1 MCRCGAAL
9 IAGMLLWATAAH
21 ADGATAVPAQAAS
34 QVSRVAAPGFRFT
47 TPAAAAAQTADT
59 LQLLSPIG
67 VPVPGLLRITGDLAV
82 IEPDVPLSGC
92 TTYTLQRTAPAQ
104 RSAFTTT
111 CSAWSAPVQIDDAR
125 TARQVDLPVN
135 GVQVAAAKDGGFV
148 AVWFQDDGGRRAIL
162 ASHFNAD
169 TQNWSAPQA
178 IDLHGPQAGASSIPA
193 IVADAQ
199 GQITVVWFQLV
210 DGRDGIFS
218 ARWQGAAWTPPQRL
232 DSPTLPGNATNP
244 QLAADAAGNVTVV
257 WQQPDGRHTGI
268 YAAHW
273 LSARHRWQ
281 AAQRVDRLS
290 ASAYNPVVAATPG
303 GHVVAAWQQGVSG
316 HEGVYAAALP
326 GAGGKWA
333 APERLS
339 PAGATATSA
348 ALVAT
353 PQGEVVAA
361 WTQGRGDARRIAVR
375 SALPGAG
382 PQWSGVRLL
391 QSAAFNGPAVSPVL
405 AADAAGNI
413 VLVWGQADAARSGV
427 QREAMLCARWQAATR
442 RWKAPQQ
449 IDNPALR
456 SAGNPVVVVDS
467 AGNVHAAWYQDGPQ
481 GMQVETARY
490 DPSQHRWLAPQTLS
504 DPDATVQAS
513 FPALAV
519 NPAGSVMAVWQQFN
533 GWRTIAVA
541 RWLP

>member
-1 MCRCGAAL
+1 MCWRGAVG
-9 IAGMLLWATAAH
+9 IAGMLLWTTAAH
-21 ADGATAVPAQAAS
+21 AGSATAVPAQSAS
-34 QVSRVAAPGFRFT
+34 QVSRLVTPGFRFA
-47 TPAAAAAQTADT
+47 TPAAAAAQTADS

-67 VPVPGLLRITGDLAV
+67 LPVPGTLKITGDLAV
-82 IEPDVPLSGC
+82 IEPAVPLSGC
-92 TTYTLQRTAPAQ
+92 STYTLLSTAPAL

-135 GVQVAAAKDGGFV
+135 GVQVAAAQDGGFV

-169 TQNWSAPQA
+169 TQTWSAPQA
-178 IDLHGPQAGASSIPA
+178 IDRRGPQVGSSSIPA

-199 GQITVVWFQLV
+199 GRITVAWFQLV

-218 ARWQGAAWTPPQRL
+218 ARWHDEAWTPPQRL
-232 DSPTLPGNATNP
+232 DSPALPGNATNP

-273 LSARHRWQ
+273 VRAQRRWQ

-290 ASAYNPVVAATPG
+290 AHAYNPVIAATPG
-303 GHVVAAWQQGVSG
+303 GRVVAAWQQGLSG
-316 HEGVYAAALP
+316 HEAVYAASLP
-326 GAGGKWA
+326 LSGVRWA
-333 APERLS
+333 APVRLS

-353 PQGEVVAA
+353 QQGRVIAA
-361 WTQGRGDARRIAVR
+361 WAQGRGDARRVAASGQSPDAR
-375 SALPGAG
+375 AQWRAAHLP
-382 PQWSGVRLL
+382 
-391 QSAAFNGPAVSPVL
+391 QSAAFGGPALSPVL
-405 AADAAGNI
+405 AADAAGN
-413 VLVWGQADAARSGV
+413 VTLAWGQQNGAGREAILAARLLASTGN
-427 QREAMLCARWQAATR
+427 WS
-442 RWKAPQQ
+442 APQQ

-456 SAGNPVVVVDS
+456 SAGNPVLAVDP
-467 AGNVHAAWYQDGPQ
+467 AGNVFCAWYQDGPQ
-481 GMQVETARY
+481 GMQVQIARD
-490 DPSQHRWLAPQTLS
+490 DPTLARWSAPMTLS
-504 DPDATVQAS
+504 DQDTTVQAS
-513 FPALAV
+513 FPALAI
-519 NPAGSVMAVWQQFN
+519 NPAGSVMVVWQQFN
-533 GWRTIAVA
+533 GWRTIALA